1 MPIETW
7 YEGPNRP
14 EGHSRD
20 EIVARLDAVNE
31 RLEGL
36 EEVRSYVQRL
46 NVNLLE
52 VATILRWI
60 FGACCA
66 ISVILFF
73 IIYLLSTLAR

>member
-7 YEGPNRP
+7 YEDTKKTQGDYL
-14 EGHSRD
+14 GA
-20 EIVARLDAVNE
+20 IVARLDSVDE
-31 RLEGL
+31 RLKTL
-36 EEVRSYVQRL
+36 EDIRSYVQRL

-52 VATILRWI
+52 VASILRWI

-73 IIYLLSTLAR
+73 IIYELSKLAK